1 MKTIIGCK
9 IIRLKETDSTNR
21 LALSSENASLPSG
34 TVIIAE
40 RQTAGKGR
48 KDRIWYSEKGG
59 LYMSILFNE
68 IDEFGFFYKFAILAA
83 LGVKETL
90 EKLTGDSFFIKWP
103 NDVYFHDKKIC
114 GILLQSTTQ
123 GENNRVVVGIGINI
137 NNSVSNLPDEI
148 GEKSISLI
156 DMTGK
161 AYDIEEIETDI
172 LNRLNDYYKA
182 MKKREFKTY
191 LPTINKFLYKKGEYT
206 EFLLGVNIRAL
217 KIIEIDEEARLIVED
232 RNENRLNLDFGEVL

>member
-68 IDEFGFFYKFAILAA
+68 IDEFGFYKFAILAA

-90 EKLTGDSFFIKWP
+90 EKLTGDSF
-103 NDVYFHDKKIC
+103 
-114 GILLQSTTQ
+114 L
-123 GENNRVVVGIGINI
+123 
-137 NNSVSNLPDEI
+137 
-148 GEKSISLI
+148 
-156 DMTGK
+156 
-161 AYDIEEIETDI
+161 
-172 LNRLNDYYKA
+172 
-182 MKKREFKTY
+182 
-191 LPTINKFLYKKGEYT
+191 
-206 EFLLGVNIRAL
+206 
-217 KIIEIDEEARLIVED
+217 
-232 RNENRLNLDFGEVL
+232 